1 MAAVARGFSRYLAR
15 LCNAEPSL
23 FVLEVGGW
31 SARGTHCA
39 CLPCRHVSTPSFPAP
54 AGAACPA
61 PHTGAP
67 PAEPPAQRQEQ
78 AAVCSIPDALP
89 SDPAGWGQQPAH
101 S

>member
-39 CLPCRHVSTPSFPAP
+39 CLPCRHVSTPSFPCARRRRLP
-54 AGAACPA
+54 RAAHRGPPCRAACTA
-61 PHTGAP
+61 PGAGGGVQHP
-67 PAEPPAQRQEQ
+67 
-78 AAVCSIPDALP
+78 
-89 SDPAGWGQQPAH
+89 
-101 S
+101 